1 MNMLKSFSIVSL
13 LVVSVS
19 MSCGCTGTQDESV
32 SGATP
37 RIINVINFLRQNDF
51 RIENDVTLLY
61 EAAAEEVKLS
71 KEYGFPTT
79 FLLQYDALVDTAY
92 QVLMKSLPE
101 NCEVGGW
108 WEITKPHY
116 EAAGLEWPFE
126 QVWYPYDVLD
136 FGIGHTPEV
145 REKLV
150 DAYMAEFKKIFGYYP
165 KSMGS
170 WYIDSH
176 TLAYMAD
183 RYGIKASCVCKEQI
197 GTDGYTLWGGYW
209 NQAFYPSRLNAHI
222 PAQTVEGQIKV
233 PVFRMLGSDPV
244 YQYDDRLGSN
254 GQGVWTMEPV
264 YGSAGADRM
273 WVETYFENFVNE
285 PCLDFNYV
293 QVGQENSFTWKK
305 IGPGLEMQFGIID
318 SLQKVGLVTLKTLG
332 ETGEWFSGRYEVTPA
347 TAVTV
352 MKDSRGNDIKTVWFD
367 SRFYRVNLIWEKAG
381 FRFRDIHLFDE
392 RVESP
397 YCREAATGTKLV
409 YNALPVVDGFCWSDS
424 VDKAGM
430 SIRCGDGETAVLDTP
445 VIMENGQ
452 VMTIA
457 CRDLK
462 GNEFNFVL
470 NEGGIEVNGP
480 ADVDWRLEL
489 YAPQSGLLPF
499 VEISDRIVYARFEE
513 NSYSFALE
521 KGLFE
526 KGEGAVAFGIRPD
539 GGSVGIRLAC
549 RAE

>member
-1 MNMLKSFSIVSL
+1 MLKSLFRISL
-13 LVVSVS
+13 LAVSACVL
-19 MSCGCTGTQDESV
+19 CGCGETRDESV
-32 SGATP
+32 SGEAP
-37 RIINVINFLRQNDF
+37 KIVNVINFLRQNDY
-51 RIENDVTLLY
+51 RIENDVALLY
-61 EAAAEEVKLS
+61 EAAVEEVALS
-71 KEYGFPTT
+71 VKYGFPTT
-79 FLLQYDALVDTAY
+79 FLLQYDALVDTSY
-92 QVLMKSLPE
+92 QSLMKSLPE
-101 NCEVGGW
+101 FCEVGGW

-136 FGIGHTPEV
+136 FGIGHTPLV

-150 DAYMAEFKKIFGYYP
+150 DAYMSEFMKVFGYYP

-183 RYGIKASCVCKEQI
+183 KYGIRASCVCKEQI

-222 PAQTVEGQIKV
+222 PGQTVEGQINV

-244 YQYDDRLGSN
+244 YQYDDNLGSN
-254 GQGVWTMEPV
+254 VQGVRTMEPV
-264 YGSAGADRM
+264 YGSAGADRN
-273 WVETYFENFVNE
+273 WVENYFENFVKE

-293 QVGQENSFTWKK
+293 QVGQENSFTWEK

-318 SLQKVGLVTLKTLG
+318 SLHKAGLVTLKTLG

-352 MKDSRGNDIKTVWFD
+352 MKDSRGNNIKTVWYD
-367 SRFYRVNLIWEKAG
+367 SRFYRANLIWEEVG

-397 YCREAATGTKLV
+397 YCREAAAGTKLV
-409 YNALPVVDGFCWSDS
+409 YNALPIVDGFCWSDAP
-424 VDKAGM
+424 DKAGM
-430 SIRCGDGETAVLDTP
+430 FIRYRNGETAVLDSP
-445 VIMENGQ
+445 VITEEGQ

-457 CRDLK
+457 STDLK
-462 GNEFNFVL
+462 GNDFTFIL
-470 NEGGIEVNGP
+470 NEVGIEVNGP
-480 ADVDWRLEL
+480 KDEDWRLEL
-489 YAPQSGLLPF
+489 YAPQIELVPF
-499 VEISDRIVYARFEE
+499 VDISERTISAIFEG
-513 NSYSFALE
+513 NSYLFTLE

-526 KGEGAVAFGIRPD
+526 KGEGKVPFRICPD
-539 GGSVGIRLAC
+539 NGFVGMRFAY
-549 RAE
+549 RVE